1 MINSI
6 EIYIDGAC
14 QPNPGS
20 GGIGI
25 YVKGSG
31 LEERFSI
38 PLNGTVTNNIAEYKA
53 LIFSLQLI
61 KRKYL
66 KSEKISIFSDSNL
79 VCMHFNDQWKCKD
92 KKLIP
97 LLQTAKDISK
107 EFRKKIILSYIPREE
122 NSIADSLAKDG
133 IKK

>member
-66 KSEKISIFSDSNL
+66 KSEKINISNTL
-79 VCMHFNDQWKCKD
+79 FKSVNFK
-92 KKLIP
+92 
-97 LLQTAKDISK
+97 TA
-107 EFRKKIILSYIPREE
+107 
-122 NSIADSLAKDG
+122 
-133 IKK
+133 

>member
-25 YVKGSG
+25 YVKGYG
-31 LEERFSI
+31 IEESFSI
-38 PLNGTVTNNIAEYKA
+38 PLNGTVTNNIAEYQA
-53 LIFSLQLI
+53 LIFALQLI
-61 KRKYL
+61 NRKYL
-66 KSEKISIFSDSNL
+66 KSEKINIFSDSNL
-79 VCMHFNDQWKCKD
+79 VCMHFNSQWKCKD

-97 LLQTAKDISK
+97 LLQTAKDISQ

>member
-38 PLNGTVTNNIAEYKA
+38 PLNGTV
-53 LIFSLQLI
+53 
-61 KRKYL
+61 
-66 KSEKISIFSDSNL
+66 
-79 VCMHFNDQWKCKD
+79 
-92 KKLIP
+92 
-97 LLQTAKDISK
+97 AKDISK